1 MIKTIA
7 GLSEIADAYDGFIID
22 LWGVLHDGHTPYP
35 DSRDALLALKK
46 AGKHVVLL
54 SNAPR
59 PSADVQVR
67 MREMGF
73 ADADY
78 DHLLTSGEDARN
90 HLRSRPD
97 DFYKSLG
104 QKYFL
109 LGLPRDVN
117 ILDGV
122 PGTRVMDVRDADY
135 VINTGVELGETLE
148 TALPVLEPALAK
160 SLPMVCANPDITIV
174 TRGKVE
180 VCAGLLAA
188 WFEKAGGKVRYH
200 GKPHPGVYQTCF
212 KDLGL
217 KDPKRVLAIGDGLKT
232 DIKGAN
238 RAGCD
243 SLLIAGG
250 VHANE
255 LGAAPGKL
263 PDLARLSQ
271 LADEEGATPTYV
283 ASVFR
288 W

>member
-1 MIKTIA
+1 MIRTIA
-7 GLSEIADAYDGFIID
+7 GVAEIADAYDGFIID
-22 LWGVLHDGHTPYP
+22 LWGVLHDGASPYP
-35 DSRDALLALKK
+35 DSRAALLALKA

-59 PSADVQVR
+59 PSADVQIR

-73 ADADY
+73 ADDDY
-78 DHLLTSGEDARN
+78 NHLLTSGEDTRT
-90 HLRSRPD
+90 HLRTRPD

-117 ILDGV
+117 ILHGV
-122 PGTRVMDVRDADY
+122 PGTRVMDVREADY

-160 SLPMVCANPDITIV
+160 GLPMVCANPDITIV

-180 VCAGLLAA
+180 VCAGLLAD
-188 WFEKAGGKVRYH
+188 WYEKGGGKVRYH

-217 KDPKRVLAIGDGLKT
+217 SDPKRVLAIGDGLKT

-255 LGAAPGKL
+255 LGAKPGHL

-271 LADEEGATPTYV
+271 LAKEEQATPTYV